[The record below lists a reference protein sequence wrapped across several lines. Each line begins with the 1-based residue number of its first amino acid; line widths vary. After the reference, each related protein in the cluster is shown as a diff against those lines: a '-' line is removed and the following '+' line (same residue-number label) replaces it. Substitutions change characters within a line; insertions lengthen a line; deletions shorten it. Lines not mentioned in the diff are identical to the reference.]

1 MKYFFDTNIFLR
13 FLIPDNQQ
21 MFEDCRRL
29 FNLIEKGKVKAIGSS
44 YIFGEIVWV
53 LQSFYRFPKS
63 KIASALKTFVV
74 RGIHLEDETN
84 MMLAIQLFEKYP
96 VKFIDCLIVS
106 LPEIQKGKM
115 TIVSYDKDFDTIGVK
130 RV

>member
-1 MKYFFDTNIFLR
+1 
-13 FLIPDNQQ
+13 

-29 FNLIEKGKVKAIGSS
+29 FGLIEKGKIEATASS

-53 LQSFYRFPKS
+53 LQGFYRFPKL
-63 KIASALKTFVV
+63 KIASALKTFVA
-74 RGIHLEDETN
+74 RGIRLEDKTN

-106 LPEIQKGKM
+106 LPKIQRGEM
-115 TIVSYDKDFDTIGVK
+115 TIVSFDKDFDKLGVK
-130 RV
+130 RVEPRQIIKQMFKVGP